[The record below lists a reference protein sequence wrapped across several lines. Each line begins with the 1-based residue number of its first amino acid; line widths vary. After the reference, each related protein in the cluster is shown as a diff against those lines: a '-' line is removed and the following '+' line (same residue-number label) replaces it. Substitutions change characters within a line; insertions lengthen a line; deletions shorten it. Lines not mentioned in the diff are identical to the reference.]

1 MTTVAAARNTSALD
15 EQAIEW
21 LLASDEPGVRLQARR
36 DLLNEDITWT
46 ADEVLAGR
54 HASSLLSGQKDDGG
68 FGTHAY
74 HKWMGAHWRVISLVE
89 LGLPP
94 GEPRALA
101 AEATVLDWLLS
112 EQHRN
117 YMPTIRGLP
126 RQHGSMEGIALAVC
140 CRLGLA
146 SDPRVLLLADSLIE
160 WQWPD
165 GGWNCDK
172 APATTHSSFYESLP
186 PVWGLT
192 EYSRAT
198 GSSAAATASRRA
210 ADFFLDHHV
219 FQSHTTGE
227 VADPKWMNLRYPE
240 YWHYDFLHGLVMLA
254 RAGALPDTR
263 ADEALTLL
271 RQHQQ
276 PDGRWLPS
284 GSQYWKGGSGTY
296 GDAARWD
303 KTSVSQMLTLNAL
316 RVLRAAGA

>member
-1 MTTVAAARNTSALD
+1 VTTVAVAKQTSTLD
-15 EQAIEW
+15 QQAIDW
-21 LLASDEPGVRLQARR
+21 LLASDEPGIRLQTRR
-36 DLLNEDITWT
+36 DLLDEKITWT
-46 ADEVLAGR
+46 ADEVLRGR
-54 HASSLLSGQKDDGG
+54 HASSLLSGQKSDGG
-68 FGTHAY
+68 FGTHPY
-74 HKWMGAHWRVISLVE
+74 NKWMGAHWRIISLVE

-94 GEPRALA
+94 AEPRALS
-101 AEATVLDWLLS
+101 AEETVLDWLMS
-112 EQHRN
+112 EEHRT

-126 RQHGSMEGIALAVC
+126 RQHGSMEGNALAVC
-140 CRLGLA
+140 CRLGMS
-146 SDPRVLLLADSLIE
+146 SDPRVVLLAESLIE

-172 APATTHSSFYESLP
+172 TPATTHSSFYESLP

-198 GSSAAATASRRA
+198 GSREAAAACRRA

-227 VADPKWMNLRYPE
+227 IGDPKWMKLRYPE

-263 ADEALTLL
+263 ADEAITQL
-271 RQHQQ
+271 RQLQQ

-284 GSQYWKGGSGTY
+284 GNQYWKGGSGSY

-316 RVLRAAGA
+316 RVLRNAAA